1 MKKPASVSF
10 SLWAAFLLSLLAA
23 GCDRPGPTAW
33 QGYLEGEFV
42 YVASPLGGRLERLA
56 VKKGTHVE
64 KGMELFALEKG
75 SEEAGRAEADER
87 LRQLSAK
94 SEDLRKGQRPS
105 EISVVEAR
113 LEQAKALAELSRRQL
128 ERSSRLLAQRA
139 LAEEDFD
146 RARLTHEANQKQ
158 LAELEAQLV
167 TARLGA
173 REDVAK
179 AAEAEALAAKAAQT
193 RAQWSVDQK
202 TQHAPAA
209 ALVYDTLYRA
219 GEYVPAGAPVVS
231 LLPPDQLKVRFFVPE
246 AQFGSLKA
254 GDPVRVSITGQ
265 SAPIPA
271 HVTYLSPKPEY
282 TPPVL
287 YNRANRAKL
296 VFMVEAMPDDPA
308 AARDLHPGQPA
319 DVTR

>member
-1 MKKPASVSF
+1 MKKPASDSL
-10 SLWAAFLLSLLAA
+10 SLWLVVLLSLLGS
-23 GCDRPGPTAW
+23 GCDRPGPTGW
-33 QGYLEGEFV
+33 QGYFEGEFI
-42 YVASPLGGRLERLA
+42 YVASPLGGRLERLS
-56 VKKGTHVE
+56 VKKGTRVE
-64 KGMELFALEKG
+64 KGMELFALEKA
-75 SEEAGRAEADER
+75 SEEASRAEAEER
-87 LRQLSAK
+87 LRQLTAR

-105 EISVVEAR
+105 EISALEAR

-128 ERSSRLLAQRA
+128 ERSSKLLAQKA

-146 RARLTHEANQKQ
+146 RARLTHEANQKS
-158 LAELEAQLV
+158 LTEWESQLV

-173 REDVAK
+173 REDVVKAG
-179 AAEAEALAAKAAQT
+179 AAEVLSAKAAQT

-202 TQHAPAA
+202 TQQAPAA
-209 ALVYDTLYRA
+209 GLVYDTLYRA

-246 AQFGSLKA
+246 AEFGSLRA
-254 GDPVRVSITGQ
+254 GDPVRVSVTGQ
-265 SAPIPA
+265 PTPIPA

-296 VFMVEAMPDDPA
+296 VFLVEAMPDDPA
-308 AARDLHPGQPA
+308 AARDLHPGQPV